1 MHVELTG
8 GSQLFS
14 DLLMKVGDGSL
25 PENRI
30 IGESMIELPPNLFIQ
45 TSSAN
50 ELVNEVFPEL
60 NAKFTD
66 TAWVKN
72 RAILS
77 PTNRECLE
85 INKILLEKLPGKSF
99 IYNSC
104 DMVNEAESHIYPTE
118 FLNTIELQGI
128 PPHTLE
134 LRQGSV
140 IILLR
145 NLNPSEGHVNGTRYI
160 VQNLLPHVIDA
171 ISISGSNVGTRI
183 FLPRIWLTSKDS
195 TLPFEMRR
203 KQFPVKLAYS
213 MTANKSQ
220 GQTLDF
226 VGIYIP
232 TEFFSH
238 GQFYVAMSRVGRM
251 DSLRILYKT
260 ENNHHVRNVVYQE
273 VLK

>member
-1 MHVELTG
+1 M
-8 GSQLFS
+8 
-14 DLLMKVGDGSL
+14 
-25 PENRI
+25 
-30 IGESMIELPPNLFIQ
+30 
-45 TSSAN
+45 A
-50 ELVNEVFPEL
+50 
-60 NAKFTD
+60 
-66 TAWVKN
+66 
-72 RAILS
+72 
-77 PTNRECLE
+77 
-85 INKILLEKLPGKSF
+85 GKSV

-134 LRQGSV
+134 LKQGSV